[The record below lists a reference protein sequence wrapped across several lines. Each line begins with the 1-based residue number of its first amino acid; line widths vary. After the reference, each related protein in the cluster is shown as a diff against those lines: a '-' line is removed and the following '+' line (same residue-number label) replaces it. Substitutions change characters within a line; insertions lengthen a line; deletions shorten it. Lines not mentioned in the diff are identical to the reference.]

1 MLESVVELL
10 TRTNQMATGR
20 SNPATAEITALFTA
34 LDAVHSDYTGFF
46 DMIQRAIVA
55 GEPVQ
60 EIAQTLILRSPEA
73 DCERT
78 AVLAHM
84 RLLVAD
90 AMGAEAH
97 PFLDAV
103 SVYFINAPLAG
114 QCALARTLKRA
125 TEHARVAED
134 DALHARAE
142 IAYSVHA
149 SLRSLQRQ
157 WAVICERHGMLKA
170 TSSDRGE
177 AGMTPSRP
185 VGPAGIGM
193 RTRKRAWAEA
203 LP

>member
-10 TRTNQMATGR
+10 ARTNEMATGR
-20 SNPATAEITALFTA
+20 SNPAEAEITALFSA
-34 LDAVHSDYTGFF
+34 LDAVHSDYTGFR

-60 EIAQTLILRSPEA
+60 EIAQTLMLRSPEA
-73 DCERT
+73 ECERT

-90 AMGAEAH
+90 ALDAEAH
-97 PFLDAV
+97 PFLGAV

-125 TEHARVAED
+125 TEHARDAED
-134 DALHARAE
+134 DALNARAE
-142 IAYSVHA
+142 IAYSG
-149 SLRSLQRQ
+149 LRSLQRQ

-170 TSSDRGE
+170 ASSGRSE
-177 AGMTPSRP
+177 AGMTPVRRSCRR
-185 VGPAGIGM
+185 IGM